1 MLIASILTSRDHAR
15 VSFYLFPHSRTRQ
28 VHEVAERLKTEA
40 ECHPRVGHS
49 RLDVRSEF
57 LKQQQPVGDYLI
69 RATMQ
74 QTHPYSHNSNVQIP
88 L

>member
-1 MLIASILTSRDHAR
+1 M
-15 VSFYLFPHSRTRQ
+15 
-28 VHEVAERLKTEA
+28 RLPSALKQKPSA
-40 ECHPRVGHS
+40 PPPRVCHS

>member
-15 VSFYLFPHSRTRQ
+15 VSLPVPPGDSR
-28 VHEVAERLKTEA
+28 VHEVAERLTTEA

>member
-15 VSFYLFPHSRTRQ
+15 VSLPVPPFEDSQF
-28 VHEVAERLKTEA
+28 HEVAERLTTEA

>member
-1 MLIASILTSRDHAR
+1 M
-15 VSFYLFPHSRTRQ
+15 
-28 VHEVAERLKTEA
+28 RLPSALKQKPSA
-40 ECHPRVGHS
+40 PPRVCHS

>member
-1 MLIASILTSRDHAR
+1 MFVVR
-15 VSFYLFPHSRTRQ
+15 VQAAVVLMPLMQHR
-28 VHEVAERLKTEA
+28 
-40 ECHPRVGHS
+40 PRVDHS